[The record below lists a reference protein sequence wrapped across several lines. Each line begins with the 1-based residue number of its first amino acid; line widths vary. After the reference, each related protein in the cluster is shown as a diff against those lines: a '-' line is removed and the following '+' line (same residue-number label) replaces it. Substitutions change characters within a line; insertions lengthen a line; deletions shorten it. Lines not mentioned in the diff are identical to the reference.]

1 MTAFRV
7 KYQGQAKQCG
17 YCFSWKHSF
26 VRDCPKKKQGLGREK
41 LLKSYYENWKK
52 EVNYRKRPVLDVTV
66 EETVKIMSE
75 NEKEEES
82 GEWSENEFLEEIDGE
97 DKCTEELEDEE
108 YNSVGNREEQEEEDE
123 DEKEEVGEARE
134 GEDADDDDEDGGE
147 EKSSRAG
154 ATTVDLQEVTGD
166 VSNVGV
172 DEDVTGE
179 SDYSEGV
186 QMMDMDQ
193 QEMKER
199 SMLDRTGVG

>member
-1 MTAFRV
+1 
-7 KYQGQAKQCG
+7 
-17 YCFSWKHSF
+17 
-26 VRDCPKKKQGLGREK
+26 
-41 LLKSYYENWKK
+41 
-52 EVNYRKRPVLDVTV
+52 
-66 EETVKIMSE
+66 MSE

-82 GEWSENEFLEEIDGE
+82 GENEFLEEKDGE

-108 YNSVGNREEQEEEDE
+108 YDSFGNLEEQEEEDE
-123 DEKEEVGEARE
+123 AEKEEVDEAREGDYE

-179 SDYSEGV
+179 SAYSEGV
-186 QMMDMDQ
+186 KRMDMDQ

-199 SMLDRTGVG
+199 SRLDRTGVG

>member
-1 MTAFRV
+1 
-7 KYQGQAKQCG
+7 
-17 YCFSWKHSF
+17 
-26 VRDCPKKKQGLGREK
+26 
-41 LLKSYYENWKK
+41 
-52 EVNYRKRPVLDVTV
+52 
-66 EETVKIMSE
+66 MSE
-75 NEKEEES
+75 NEEEEES
-82 GEWSENEFLEEIDGE
+82 EENKFLEEKAGK
-97 DKCTEELEDEE
+97 DKWTKEMEDEE
-108 YNSVGNREEQEEEDE
+108 YGSVGNREEQEEEDE

-186 QMMDMDQ
+186 KRMDMDQ

>member
-1 MTAFRV
+1 
-7 KYQGQAKQCG
+7 
-17 YCFSWKHSF
+17 
-26 VRDCPKKKQGLGREK
+26 
-41 LLKSYYENWKK
+41 
-52 EVNYRKRPVLDVTV
+52 
-66 EETVKIMSE
+66 MSE
-75 NEKEEES
+75 NENEEES
-82 GEWSENEFLEEIDGE
+82 GELSENEFLEEIDGE

-123 DEKEEVGEARE
+123 DEREEVDEAEKEEVGEARE

-186 QMMDMDQ
+186 KRMDMDQ

-199 SMLDRTGVG
+199 PMLDRTGVG